1 MLRSCVDEAGGP
13 FSTPGGFSLRL
24 DLVLPAHNEE
34 HRIDRTL
41 RSYRDA
47 MPSNDTRFWVALDGC
62 EDGTAAI
69 VRQHA
74 AEDPRVGWIECPKLG
89 KGGVLIEAFRVC
101 AAGDAELIGF
111 VDADGATPPSE
122 LLRLVELVQG
132 GTDAAIA
139 SRRHPSAVTPG
150 ERSIA
155 RRITSAGFAFGV
167 RRLFNVP
174 YADTQCGAKVLSADL
189 VRRVAPLLSS
199 RDFLFDV
206 DLLHTAR
213 RLGFRV
219 SEVPTVWVDQAG
231 SRLHAGRDARRM
243 LWSSL
248 RLWLHHRIIPVEGHR
263 SDEVRERPPVRGRPV
278 PLPGAGPVTVTTV
291 SRSSPRSAQRTDHH
305 DSEVLRA
312 GA

>member
-1 MLRSCVDEAGGP
+1 M
-13 FSTPGGFSLRL
+13 RL

-41 RSYRDA
+41 ALYRAALDD
-47 MPSNDTRFWVALDGC
+47 PDTRLWVALDGC
-62 EDGTAAI
+62 EDATAEI

-74 AEDPRVGWIECPKLG
+74 ARDPRVGWIEYPKLG
-89 KGGVLIEAFRVC
+89 KGGVLMECFRAC

-111 VDADGATPPSE
+111 VDADGATPPAE
-122 LLRLVELVQG
+122 LMRLVELVRDG
-132 GTDAAIA
+132 ADGAIA

-150 ERSIA
+150 PRSLA
-155 RRITSAGFAFGV
+155 RRLTSAGFAFGV
-167 RRLFNVP
+167 RRLFAVP
-174 YADTQCGAKVLSADL
+174 FADTQCGAKVLRADL

-219 SEVPTVWVDQAG
+219 VEVPTVWVDQAG
-231 SRLHAGRDARRM
+231 SRLRAGRDARRM

-248 RLWLHHRIIPVEGHR
+248 RLWLHHRTIPVEGDR
-263 SDEVRERPPVRGRPV
+263 ADRTRQRPPVQRHVPPAARAAHRMHRRPDRD
-278 PLPGAGPVTVTTV
+278 P
-291 SRSSPRSAQRTDHH
+291 
-305 DSEVLRA
+305 EVRRA
-312 GA
+312 HS